1 MKDKKQLHMDG
12 VFKDIIRYAD
22 GRVVE
27 TEWSHNLIVS
37 SALTLITSLLANR
50 DSITGIQYW
59 AVGSG
64 FQSWDSSMPN
74 PTSSAKVLTNELG
87 RKALTTDNIR
97 FLDSEGFPTDTPT
110 NRNEVSCFFEADE
123 CNGLWRE
130 FGIFGGNATTEADTG
145 ILIDKKHHSLITK
158 TNEMTVER
166 TIIFTL
172 NLV

>member
-1 MKDKKQLHMDG
+1 MDG
-12 VFKDIIRYAD
+12 VFKDTIRYSD

-37 SALTLITSLLANR
+37 SALTLLTSLLANR
-50 DSITGIQYW
+50 DNTVGMQYW

-74 PTSSAKVLTNELG
+74 PTSSAKVLTSELG
-87 RKALTTDNIR
+87 RKALTKDNIR
-97 FLDSEGFPTDTPT
+97 FLDAEGMPVDTPT
-110 NRNEVSCFFEADE
+110 NKIEVSCFFGTND
-123 CNGLWRE
+123 CNGVWRE
-130 FGIFGGNATTEADTG
+130 FGIFGGNATNEADTG
-145 ILIDKKHHSLITK
+145 ILIDKKHHPLITK

-166 TIIFTL
+166 VIIFTL

>member
-1 MKDKKQLHMDG
+1 MKDKQLHMDG
-12 VFKDIIRYAD
+12 VFKDVIRYSD

-37 SALTLITSLLANR
+37 SALTLLTSLLTNQE
-50 DSITGIQYW
+50 GVKGMQYW

-64 FQSWDSSMPN
+64 YQSWDNSMPN
-74 PTSSAKVLTNELG
+74 PTSSAKALTTEIG
-87 RKALTTDNIR
+87 RKALTPESVR
-97 FLDSEGFPTDTPT
+97 FIDSEGSPTDTPT
-110 NRNEVSCFFEADE
+110 NKIEVSCFFEADD

-130 FGIFGGNATTEADTG
+130 FGIFGGNATEEAGTG

-172 NLV
+172 NLI